1 MSEDY
6 QVLADNDY
14 YQNLS
19 YTVQSPITYTDL
31 VDPVNRLLH
40 TTGLKNFSD
49 TGITST
55 AKSGISSI
63 SNLVLSRD
71 LITDQRVDSIN
82 NFDLVLDTDT
92 LDNGAKSKFIK
103 FKNKKL
109 ASYIECR
116 TNRVIEIDDI
126 SSQFSN
132 AESTNNNRID
142 IPITEDYTS
151 YVVQTKNISTNEVRL
166 DEVVVFKDSTD
177 TFTFEKNSLGI
188 GTDRIVDLVGFTDS
202 ATGDTS
208 LRIVPNDPFNDDL
221 DIKVYENRFNSTLS
235 GVGTQFC
242 WFC

>member
-1 MSEDY
+1 M
-6 QVLADNDY
+6 
-14 YQNLS
+14 
-19 YTVQSPITYTDL
+19 
-31 VDPVNRLLH
+31 
-40 TTGLKNFSD
+40 
-49 TGITST
+49 
-55 AKSGISSI
+55 
-63 SNLVLSRD
+63 
-71 LITDQRVDSIN
+71 
-82 NFDLVLDTDT
+82 LDTDT

-235 GVGTQFC
+235 GVGTSLLVLLTLLV
-242 WFC
+242 